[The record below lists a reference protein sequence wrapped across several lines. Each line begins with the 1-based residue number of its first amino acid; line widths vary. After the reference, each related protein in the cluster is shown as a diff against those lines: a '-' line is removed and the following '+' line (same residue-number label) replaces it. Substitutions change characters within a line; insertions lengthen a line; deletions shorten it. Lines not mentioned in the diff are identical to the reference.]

1 MHGTKG
7 LMLAMMVAGVAV
19 AQESHRLSISPI
31 GAVSRYVLG
40 DQITVGLMLG
50 IRIQSR
56 EFSSNAIGMSL
67 GVILRPN
74 GFVEFGTEP
83 FIYHNPQ
90 PLYQLQPPLASRVM
104 RQTRFGL
111 GLGFFG
117 FDWRTYLADGDVRP
131 YVGAGASLIGW
142 PSADS
147 YAGTISPDLHA
158 GVDVHLS
165 RGVNAF
171 AEAQYLFGSP
181 TLFGSSGAGLSNITT
196 LALGVSFAPR
206 W

>member
-1 MHGTKG
+1 MMKG
-7 LMLAMMVAGVAV
+7 LILAVAIGSIAI
-19 AQESHRLSISPI
+19 AQESHRFSISPI
-31 GAVSRYVLG
+31 AAVSRYVL
-40 DQITVGLMLG
+40 DDHITIGPMIGV
-50 IRIQSR
+50 RFQSR
-56 EFSSNAIGMSL
+56 EFSSNAVGVSL

-74 GFVEFGTEP
+74 GFVEYGSEP
-83 FIYHNPQ
+83 FTYHDPQ

-117 FDWRTYLADGDVRP
+117 FDWRTYLADGDIRP

-142 PSADS
+142 PSASS
-147 YAGTISPDLHA
+147 YAGTISPDIHA

-181 TLFGSSGAGLSNITT
+181 TLFGSSGSSLSNITT
-196 LALGVSFAPR
+196 LALGISFAPR